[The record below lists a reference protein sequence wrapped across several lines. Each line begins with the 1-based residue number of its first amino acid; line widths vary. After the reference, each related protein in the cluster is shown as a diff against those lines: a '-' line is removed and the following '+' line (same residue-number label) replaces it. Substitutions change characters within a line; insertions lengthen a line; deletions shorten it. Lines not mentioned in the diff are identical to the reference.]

1 MKKKLLAITV
11 VVLIALAGFIYWSL
25 ETEWTKY
32 NPPKTFHIEDKNA
45 TYLITVDEET
55 GMYHIEGTNG
65 IPSSNFRTWIS
76 KESIDVI
83 DYVGKRVQL
92 DGRFTVST
100 NSQLLCVPNS
110 ELCTDAP
117 HRTGHAAFII
127 TSISEVK

>member
-1 MKKKLLAITV
+1 MKKKIVAITV
-11 VVLIALAGFIYWSL
+11 VVLLGLVGFVYWSL

-32 NPPKTFHIEDKNA
+32 NPPKTFHVEDKNA

-65 IPSSNFRTWIS
+65 IPKSNFRQWIS
-76 KESIDVI
+76 KESIDVTP
-83 DYVGKRVQL
+83 YVGKKVRL
-92 DGRFTVST
+92 DGRFTMSK
-100 NSQLLCVPNS
+100 SSELLCVPNS

-117 HRTGHAAFII
+117 HRTGHSAFII